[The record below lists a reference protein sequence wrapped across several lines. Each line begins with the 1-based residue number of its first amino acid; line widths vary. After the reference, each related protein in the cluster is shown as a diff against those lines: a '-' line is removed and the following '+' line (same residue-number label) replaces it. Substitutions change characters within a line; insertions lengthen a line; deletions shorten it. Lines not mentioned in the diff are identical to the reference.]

1 MSKDIAKKLI
11 AELQTNTELKA
22 KIAGIEDKDELVKIA
37 VQNGYDV
44 TLEEMTEAEKEFR
57 AELAAKS
64 DRISDELTAEE
75 LAAAAGGLGK
85 NDAPDGHELFCGMCY
100 HDYDYSE
107 KNDVWCTSC
116 QVMNPKTK
124 EEENRLDEER
134 KKALHCKETKSCF
147 FPGE

>member
-1 MSKDIAKKLI
+1 MSKEVAKKLI
-11 AELQTNTELKA
+11 AELQTNEELKA
-22 KIAGIEDKDELVKIA
+22 KIAGITDPAEMAKKA
-37 VQNGYDV
+37 VENGYEV
-44 TLEEMTEAEKEFR
+44 TVEELIEAEKKYRVEVVTR
-57 AELAAKS
+57 T
-64 DRISDELTAEE
+64 DELTAEE
-75 LAAAAGGLGK
+75 LEAAAGGLYDDLL
-85 NDAPDGHELFCGMCY
+85 NDDAPDGHELFCGMCY